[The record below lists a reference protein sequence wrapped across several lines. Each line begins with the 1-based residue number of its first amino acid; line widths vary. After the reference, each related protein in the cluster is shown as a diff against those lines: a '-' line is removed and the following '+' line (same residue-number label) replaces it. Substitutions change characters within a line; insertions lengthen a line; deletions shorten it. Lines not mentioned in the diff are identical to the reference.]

1 MPLSGKQERDPAS
14 ASLHASWSY
23 YQDRTTLQGGS
34 RPKSN
39 VQTTVE
45 QFLEKRSCSLLVIF
59 PLTHSLLTLLLTE
72 SICTTL
78 PREILQSSASRFNG
92 HGGRKRVTH
101 SNCIS
106 AATGIAPN
114 PQSLKNK
121 NHSAQLMCGLH
132 ASCTGTVEPSAGISK
147 GTQPPTA
154 LPTAE
159 NTRVL
164 SPRSYPPQPFV
175 NLLFYRKPG

>member
-34 RPKSN
+34 RPKSS
-39 VQTTVE
+39 VQTTAE

-78 PREILQSSASRFNG
+78 PREILQSSASRFNS

-121 NHSAQLMCGLH
+121 KSQCTADVWASRFLHRHSGAV
-132 ASCTGTVEPSAGISK
+132 SWNFK
-147 GTQPPTA
+147 GNPTA
-154 LPTAE
+154 DSFA
-159 NTRVL
+159 
-164 SPRSYPPQPFV
+164 YC
-175 NLLFYRKPG
+175 